1 VRLFH
6 PRDFSRPARALHFYR
21 RITLGPDSNGRF
33 RCVNIRSEVQ
43 SLAKRTMIVDRR
55 NFLKTMATA
64 GAVVVLPSYTAATP
78 APGSFDFVFFTDTH
92 IQPELDAAHGCD
104 LCFKKI
110 AGLRPEFAM
119 MGGDHVF
126 DAFGVNKVRA
136 GMVYDLY
143 ERTEQ
148 LLGMPLHHAI
158 GNHDVFGV
166 LAKSGVASTDP
177 AYGKKMFQDRMGR
190 TYYSFDYKG
199 YHFVVLDSVQP
210 TEDRLWEA
218 RVDED
223 QLRWLRDDL
232 KALPHGMPVI
242 AVVHCPL
249 VTAFATYAYTQ
260 IVGADRKYNTMT
272 VANAPDVLQIFENA
286 NVPAVLQGHTH
297 VNEVVNYK
305 NTQYITSGAV
315 CGNWWRGPRMGTPEG
330 FTVVSLRQGKISWRY
345 ETYGFH
351 SVVPPERP

>member
-1 VRLFH
+1 
-6 PRDFSRPARALHFYR
+6 
-21 RITLGPDSNGRF
+21 
-33 RCVNIRSEVQ
+33 
-43 SLAKRTMIVDRR
+43 MIVDRR

-64 GAVVVLPSYTAATP
+64 GAVLALPSFAAAGP
-78 APGSFDFVFFTDTH
+78 PPGSFDFVFFTDTH
-92 IQPELDAAHGCD
+92 IQPELRAAHGCD
-104 LCFKKI
+104 MCFKKI
-110 AGLRPEFAM
+110 AALEPEFAV

-126 DAFGVNKVRA
+126 DAFGVNYARA

-143 ERTEQ
+143 KRTEG

-166 LAKSGVASTDP
+166 LAKSGVAPSDP
-177 AYGKKMFQDRMGR
+177 AFGKKMYQDRMGR

-199 YHFVVLDSVQP
+199 YHFVVLDSIQP

-218 RVDED
+218 RVDGE
-223 QLRWLRDDL
+223 QLRWLRHDL
-232 KALPHGMPVI
+232 KVLPLGTPVI

-272 VANAPDVLQIFENA
+272 VVNAPEVLEIFENA
-286 NVPAVLQGHTH
+286 NVLAVLQGHTH
-297 VNEVVNYK
+297 VNEMVSYK
-305 NTQYITSGAV
+305 NTQYLTSGAV
-315 CGNWWRGPRMGTPEG
+315 CGNWWHGPRMGTPEG
-330 FTVVSLRQGKISWRY
+330 FTVVSLRQGTISSRY

-351 SVVPPERP
+351 SVDPREGSNY

>member
-1 VRLFH
+1 MT
-6 PRDFSRPARALHFYR
+6 
-21 RITLGPDSNGRF
+21 I
-33 RCVNIRSEVQ
+33 
-43 SLAKRTMIVDRR
+43 DRR

-64 GAVVVLPSYTAATP
+64 GAIMALPSLADAAL

-92 IQPELDAAHGCD
+92 IQPELDAANGCD
-104 LCFKKI
+104 MCFKKI
-110 AGLRPEFAM
+110 AGLKPEFAM

-126 DAFGVNKVRA
+126 DAFGVNNVRA

-143 ERTEQ
+143 QRTEQ
-148 LLGMPLHHAI
+148 SLGMPLHNAI

-166 LAKSGVASTDP
+166 LTKSGVAPTDP
-177 AYGKKMFQDRMGR
+177 AYGKKMYQDRMGR

-199 YHFVVLDSVQP
+199 YHFVMLDSIQP

-249 VTAFATYAYTQ
+249 VTAFATYAFTQ

-272 VANAPDVLQIFENA
+272 VANARDVLQIFENA
-286 NVPAVLQGHTH
+286 NVVAVLQGHTH
-297 VNEVVNYK
+297 VNEAVDYK

-315 CGNWWRGPRMGTPEG
+315 CGNWWHGPRMGTPEG
-330 FTVVSLRQGKISWRY
+330 FTVVSLRHGKISWRY

-351 SVVPPERP
+351 SVDPRNKP